1 MTSSRYTEL
10 LAQARQELGVPEAAG
25 ITDVV
30 ALLGAWGATPMPV
43 GSFDTNL
50 CDEYVDEALVVYQAS
65 IDDVHL
71 IAEHLTDDEREG
83 FSPDDS
89 DEGSDD
95 LEATNT
101 GATDDWSE
109 VSDDL
114 DAGRR
119 VIVLLERDRADS
131 TQVGNFRV
139 HGAGQWI
146 RERLWAAT
154 GVLPRD
160 PGSSG
165 SDFYSQALDL
175 ARPGRPDVPTAL
187 YDRLPGWLW
196 SAYVAFMRPRWRR
209 ARDRRLGAD
218 VED

>member
-1 MTSSRYTEL
+1 MPRSAAILTSSRYTEL

-89 DEGSDD
+89 DESSDD

-119 VIVLLERDRADS
+119 GAQQHRDDAVTACARALHHAS
-131 TQVGNFRV
+131 
-139 HGAGQWI
+139 
-146 RERLWAAT
+146 
-154 GVLPRD
+154 
-160 PGSSG
+160 
-165 SDFYSQALDL
+165 
-175 ARPGRPDVPTAL
+175 
-187 YDRLPGWLW
+187 
-196 SAYVAFMRPRWRR
+196 VAV
-209 ARDRRLGAD
+209 DHH
-218 VED
+218 